1 VILISKTK
9 YIIINDGKSEVHRE
23 EVTKSYSMKKG
34 QQSEILEMAF
44 EFKQVLELFSS
55 KNIQTRKGGIS
66 EFVLLNT

>member
-1 VILISKTK
+1 
-9 YIIINDGKSEVHRE
+9 
-23 EVTKSYSMKKG
+23 MKKG